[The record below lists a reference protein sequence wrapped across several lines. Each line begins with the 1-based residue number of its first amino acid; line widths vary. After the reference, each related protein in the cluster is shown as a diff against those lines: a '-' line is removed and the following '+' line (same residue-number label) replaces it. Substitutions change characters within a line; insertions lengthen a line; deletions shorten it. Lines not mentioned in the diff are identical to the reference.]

1 MYTVETSKYSF
12 YRLYATLVTLK
23 SHEKYSSFIQTMH
36 VECVILMSRVD
47 K

>member
-23 SHEKYSSFIQTMH
+23 SHEKYTDDACGVRNID
-36 VECVILMSRVD
+36 VKGR
-47 K
+47 